1 MMYQMN
7 MSKFTSWA
15 TCSVHTN
22 LLMSQV
28 PLESMTAYKFFIRI
42 SRHSIWREI
51 WLKWLKWLLPGKD
64 EFLLLMLCWDVLS
77 SKSIPRRFSGKVLT
91 FSFDKG
97 FPVII
102 DNKSFFL
109 SMLHFLQNATFQPYI
124 NILMEYTCIH
134 IIYFSSKF
142 DLFYLHFQLSP
153 RISQKIQ

>member
-1 MMYQMN
+1 M
-7 MSKFTSWA
+7 KKKI
-15 TCSVHTN
+15 VHTN
-22 LLMSQV
+22 LLMSQA
-28 PLESMTAYKFFIRI
+28 PLESMTAFKLVYEYLATAFGV
-42 SRHSIWREI
+42 
-51 WLKWLKWLLPGKD
+51 KWLKWLLPRKD
-64 EFLLLMLCWDVLS
+64 EFLLLLLCWDVLS

-102 DNKSFFL
+102 ANKSFFL
-109 SMLHFLQNATFQPYI
+109 SILHFLQNATFQPYI